1 MHRLLSWDLTWSK
14 RMLDKEY
21 TIMQIISQSSSLSL
35 NMNCSILQKIGPSVQ
50 YMGWT
55 SRQWKNFLR
64 IPAQY
69 IHTVSY
75 ACTAKHSTTSLIIYG
90 AEEEDWE
97 TVCITELF
105 VGHSFCS
112 SQVYRLKTTQ
122 QASLHSRNIIRKQP
136 QVCTISLSYPQTRI
150 KLNSGIRNK
159 KSFSNKIM
167 LNLGMLTKW
176 YLLEIDF
183 IW

>member
-1 MHRLLSWDLTWSK
+1 MFPICNHRLLSWDLTWSK

-21 TIMQIISQSSSLSL
+21 TIMQIIYQSSSLSL
-35 NMNCSILQKIGPSVQ
+35 NINCSILQKIGPSVQ

-69 IHTVSY
+69 IHTVSC

-112 SQVYRLKTTQ
+112 SQVSRLKTTQ
-122 QASLHSRNIIRKQP
+122 QASLPSMNIIRKQP
-136 QVCTISLSYPQTRI
+136 QVLFLFLII
-150 KLNSGIRNK
+150 KR
-159 KSFSNKIM
+159 
-167 LNLGMLTKW
+167 
-176 YLLEIDF
+176 E
-183 IW
+183 